1 MLTRLE
7 RFEHSLGPQLTL
19 DGIDREVD
27 ATLNR
32 LALSRAIVE
41 SATELRTVL
50 LDVWRDFHGH
60 IWGCNASLPVI
71 DAGREW
77 EWCRDIL
84 DAAYGKPDGWRTAL
98 DLASTGIQAGLY
110 GVAVRFVR
118 KSAEQYLD
126 RLIQTGVKV
135 LWQSLSCVEQQ
146 AMIKEYLQKYGSYL
160 PPSLAQ
166 ASFTELWV
174 HFPRMLTEHP
184 RLLQRMSRF
193 GREA

>member
-7 RFEHSLGPQLTL
+7 RFEYSLGPQLAT

-32 LALSRAIVE
+32 LVLPRATVG
-41 SATELRTVL
+41 SATELRAVL

-60 IWGCNASLPVI
+60 VWGCGASLPAI

-77 EWCRDIL
+77 EFCRDIL
-84 DAAYGKPDGWRTAL
+84 DDAFGEPAGWKTAL
-98 DLASTGIQAGLY
+98 DLACTGIHGGMY
-110 GVAVRFVR
+110 GVAVKFVR
-118 KSAEQYLD
+118 KAAEQYLD
-126 RLIQTGVKV
+126 RLIDTSVKI
-135 LWQSLSCVEQQ
+135 LWHSLSCAEQFT
-146 AMIKEYLQKYGSYL
+146 MMDEYLQKYGSLL

-166 ASFTELWV
+166 GGVAEMWV
-174 HFPRMLTEHP
+174 HFPRILKEHP

-193 GREA
+193 GREV